1 MARPSQSPALSVI
14 VPVLNEEDAIPAFIE
29 RTVPILE
36 AVCRER
42 LDGRPYEI
50 AFIDDGSSDDT
61 ARITMEA
68 GSRNPSIKL
77 IRLSRSFGKEAAL
90 AAGLSHVEGDA
101 VIPMDVDLQD
111 PPEVIPA
118 MVDAWLDG
126 AEIVN
131 GVRASRREDTWLK
144 RSTARLFYKLYNA
157 ASDIPIKRN
166 VGDFRLLDRAV
177 VDALNTLAEGSRF
190 TKGLYSW
197 VGYRNVDVEYERPAR
212 LHGETK
218 WSYRRLIRFALD
230 GLIASTTAPL
240 RIWSV
245 AGLLIGLGAFIYA
258 GFLVLR
264 TLIWGADVPGY
275 ASTMVVILLLGG
287 LNLLSLGIMGE
298 YVGRISQEV
307 RGRPLY
313 VVRDVHGI
321 PSRANPKPRAPRG
334 KARKPDDEST
344 R

>member
-1 MARPSQSPALSVI
+1 MAKASQSPALSVI
-14 VPVLNEEDAIPAFIE
+14 VPVLNEEDAIPAFLE

-36 AVCRER
+36 AVCRDR
-42 LDGRPYEI
+42 LGGRSYEI
-50 AFIDDGSSDDT
+50 VFIDDGSSDDT
-61 ARITMEA
+61 ARITIAA
-68 GSRNPSIKL
+68 GKSNPSIKL

-90 AAGLSHVEGDA
+90 AAGLSHVDGDA

-118 MVDAWLDG
+118 MVEAWLEG
-126 AEIVN
+126 AEVVN
-131 GVRASRREDTWLK
+131 GVRSSRREDTWFK
-144 RSTARLFYKLYNA
+144 SSTARLFYRLYNA

-245 AGLLIGLGAFIYA
+245 AGLLIGLCAFIYA
-258 GFLVLR
+258 GFLVVR
-264 TLIWGADVPGY
+264 TMIWGADTPGY

-321 PSRANPKPRAPRG
+321 PSSDKRRPRARV
-334 KARKPDDEST
+334 RKPEKQSE

>member
-1 MARPSQSPALSVI
+1 MAKASQSPVLSVI
-14 VPVLNEEDAIPAFIE
+14 VPVLNEEDAIPAFLQ

-36 AVCRER
+36 AVCRDR

-50 AFIDDGSSDDT
+50 AFVDDGSSDDT
-61 ARITMEA
+61 ARIAIEA
-68 GSRNPSIKL
+68 GERNPSIKL

-90 AAGLSHVEGDA
+90 AAGMSHVDGAA

-118 MVDAWLDG
+118 MVDAWLEG
-126 AEIVN
+126 AEVVN
-131 GVRASRREDTWLK
+131 GVRATRREDTWFK

-218 WSYRRLIRFALD
+218 WSYRRLVRFALD

-258 GFLVLR
+258 AFLIVR
-264 TLIWGADVPGY
+264 TMIWGADVPGY

-313 VVRDVHGI
+313 VVREVHGI
-321 PSRANPKPRAPRG
+321 RSTEKPKPRTRV
-334 KARKPDDEST
+334 RKPEKQSQQ
-344 R
+344 

>member
-1 MARPSQSPALSVI
+1 MAKASQSPALSVI
-14 VPVLNEEDAIPAFIE
+14 VPVLNEEDAIPAFLE

-36 AVCRER
+36 AVCRDR
-42 LDGRPYEI
+42 LGGRPYEI
-50 AFIDDGSSDDT
+50 VFIDDGSSDGT
-61 ARITMEA
+61 APITIAA
-68 GSRNPSIKL
+68 GERNPSIKL

-111 PPEVIPA
+111 PPEVVPA
-118 MVDAWLDG
+118 MVDAWLEG
-126 AEIVN
+126 AEVVN
-131 GVRASRREDTWLK
+131 GVRSSRREDTWLK

-258 GFLVLR
+258 GFLIVR
-264 TLIWGADVPGY
+264 TMIWGADTPGY

-321 PSRANPKPRAPRG
+321 PSSEKPKRRARV
-334 KARKPDDEST
+334 RKPEKQSE

>member
-1 MARPSQSPALSVI
+1 MAKSAPPPALSIV

-29 RTVPILE
+29 RTAPILE
-36 AVCRER
+36 AACREQ
-42 LDGRPYEI
+42 LDGQAYEI
-50 AFIDDGSSDDT
+50 VFVDDGSTDRT
-61 ARITMEA
+61 ARIVMEA
-68 GSRNPSIKL
+68 GGRNPAIKL

-90 AAGLSHVEGDA
+90 AAGLSYVEGDA
-101 VIPMDVDLQD
+101 VVPMDVDLQD
-111 PPEVIPA
+111 PPEVLPA
-118 MVDAWLDG
+118 MIDAWLEG

-144 RSTARLFYKLYNA
+144 RSTARLFYRLYNA

-177 VDALNTLAEGSRF
+177 VDALNSLAEGSRF

-245 AGLLIGLGAFIYA
+245 AGLLIGLCAFLYA
-258 GFLVLR
+258 IFLVVR
-264 TLIWGADVPGY
+264 TLVWGADVPGY

-321 PSRANPKPRAPRG
+321 PSKASPKPRRG
-334 KARKPDDEST
+334 GTAAS
-344 R
+344 

>member
-1 MARPSQSPALSVI
+1 MPRSKQPPALSVV
-14 VPVLNEEDAIPAFIE
+14 VPVLNEEDAIPAFLE
-29 RTVPILE
+29 RTAPVLE
-36 AVCRER
+36 TMCREL
-42 LDGRPYEI
+42 LDGRTYEI
-50 AFIDDGSSDDT
+50 LFVDDGSSDRT
-61 ARITMEA
+61 AQVVVEA
-68 GSRNPSIKL
+68 GERNPSIKL
-77 IRLSRSFGKEAAL
+77 VRLSRAFGKEAAL
-90 AAGLSHVEGDA
+90 AAGLTYVEGDA
-101 VIPMDVDLQD
+101 VVPMDVDLQD
-111 PPEVIPA
+111 PPEVLPA
-118 MVDAWLDG
+118 MVDAWLEG

-131 GVRASRREDTWLK
+131 GVRTSRREDTWLK
-144 RSTARLFYKLYNA
+144 RSTARLFYRLYNA

-177 VDALNTLAEGSRF
+177 VDALNSLAEGSRF

-218 WSYRRLIRFALD
+218 WSYRRLVRFALD

-245 AGLLIGLGAFIYA
+245 AGLLIGLFALAFAIY
-258 GFLVLR
+258 LVVR
-264 TLIWGADVPGY
+264 TIVWGVDVPGY
-275 ASTMVVILLLGG
+275 ASTMVVILFLGG

-313 VVRDVHGI
+313 VVREVYGI
-321 PSRANPKPRAPRG
+321 PPAAVPKPHSRRSVG
-334 KARKPDDEST
+334 RKNPIENKL
-344 R
+344 

>member
-1 MARPSQSPALSVI
+1 MAKASQSPALSVI
-14 VPVLNEEDAIPAFIE
+14 VPVLNEEDAIPAFLQ

-36 AVCRER
+36 AVCGDR
-42 LDGRPYEI
+42 LGGRSYEI
-50 AFIDDGSSDDT
+50 VFIDDGSSDDT
-61 ARITMEA
+61 ARITIAA
-68 GSRNPSIKL
+68 GERNPSIKL

-90 AAGLSHVEGDA
+90 AAGLSHVDGDA

-118 MVDAWLDG
+118 MVEAWLEG
-126 AEIVN
+126 AEVVN
-131 GVRASRREDTWLK
+131 GVRSSRREDTWFK
-144 RSTARLFYKLYNA
+144 RSTARLFYRLYNA

-245 AGLLIGLGAFIYA
+245 AGLLIGLCAFIYA
-258 GFLVLR
+258 GFLVVR
-264 TLIWGADVPGY
+264 TMIWGADTPGY

-321 PSRANPKPRAPRG
+321 PSSEKRRPRARV
-334 KARKPDDEST
+334 RKSEKQSE

>member
-1 MARPSQSPALSVI
+1 M
-14 VPVLNEEDAIPAFIE
+14 
-29 RTVPILE
+29 
-36 AVCRER
+36 
-42 LDGRPYEI
+42 
-50 AFIDDGSSDDT
+50 
-61 ARITMEA
+61 
-68 GSRNPSIKL
+68 
-77 IRLSRSFGKEAAL
+77 RS
-90 AAGLSHVEGDA
+90 
-101 VIPMDVDLQD
+101 
-111 PPEVIPA
+111 
-118 MVDAWLDG
+118 
-126 AEIVN
+126 
-131 GVRASRREDTWLK
+131 SRREDTWFK
-144 RSTARLFYKLYNA
+144 RSTARLFYRLYNA

-245 AGLLIGLGAFIYA
+245 AGLLIGLCAFVYA
-258 GFLVLR
+258 GFLVVR
-264 TLIWGADVPGY
+264 TMIWGADTPGY

-321 PSRANPKPRAPRG
+321 PSSEKRRPRARV
-334 KARKPDDEST
+334 RKPEKQNE

>member
-1 MARPSQSPALSVI
+1 
-14 VPVLNEEDAIPAFIE
+14 
-29 RTVPILE
+29 
-36 AVCRER
+36 
-42 LDGRPYEI
+42 
-50 AFIDDGSSDDT
+50 
-61 ARITMEA
+61 
-68 GSRNPSIKL
+68 
-77 IRLSRSFGKEAAL
+77 
-90 AAGLSHVEGDA
+90 
-101 VIPMDVDLQD
+101 
-111 PPEVIPA
+111 
-118 MVDAWLDG
+118 
-126 AEIVN
+126 
-131 GVRASRREDTWLK
+131 RREDTWLK

-157 ASDIPIKRN
+157 ASDIPIQRN

-197 VGYRNVDVEYERPAR
+197 VGYRSVDVEYERPAR

-258 GFLVLR
+258 GFLIVR
-264 TLIWGADVPGY
+264 TMIWGADTPGY

-321 PSRANPKPRAPRG
+321 PS
-334 KARKPDDEST
+334 
-344 R
+344 